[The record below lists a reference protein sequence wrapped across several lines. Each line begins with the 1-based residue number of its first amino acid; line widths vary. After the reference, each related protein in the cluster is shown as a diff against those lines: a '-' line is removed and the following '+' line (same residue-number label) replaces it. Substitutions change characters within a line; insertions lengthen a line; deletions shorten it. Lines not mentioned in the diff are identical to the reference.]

1 MNTTDKGS
9 KYEQVVY
16 DLLKNRVEERID
28 GKYVK
33 LNLHKKY
40 ISKICPTRELDMDVS
55 IDCYL
60 TQEDMDNDEPYT
72 SLIFECKNYKSKPD
86 IGRFDEFAA
95 KMKHLPGTK
104 GYFVTTVGFS
114 EQTINAAKA
123 EGIGLIQVKECSSG
137 VNYIVKRTINDY
149 NGYRNNLESLKTG
162 VNEYSSLAYEG
173 GEFDSLEGILI
184 ANDIPL
190 KKGFCFKVP
199 FIDQQTIEERTE
211 GIIKSFPRSKDV
223 ISDIIR
229 HENLMIHQIEMP
241 DNMLAYLDL
250 SDCSIF
256 LNDRIKATEPRIRF
270 TLAHELGHY
279 YLHANI
285 LRDTVSR
292 IGETENS
299 ITDTMKNTD
308 DVKYL
313 EYQANWFARS
323 LLMPRNSF
331 IKEVFC
337 LFERYSI
344 NRGRLYV
351 DYQEVNQCNYR
362 KVTSILVDKFN
373 VSVSA
378 IRIRML
384 ELGLLQE
391 GDMVNPVF
399 KISKERDFYKCN
411 Y

>member
-1 MNTTDKGS
+1 MNTTDKGNQ
-9 KYEQVVY
+9 YEQVVY
-16 DLLKNRVEERID
+16 NLLKNRVDEHID

-40 ISKICPTRELDMDVS
+40 ISNICPTRELDMDVS
-55 IDCYL
+55 IDCYM
-60 TQEDMDNDEPYT
+60 TQEDMNNDEPYT

-95 KMKHLPGTK
+95 KMRNLPGTK

-114 EQTINAAKA
+114 TETINAAKA
-123 EGIGLIQVKECSSG
+123 AGIGLIQVKDGSTG
-137 VNYIVKRTINDY
+137 MNYIIKRTINDY

-162 VNEYSSLAYEG
+162 VTDCFSLAYEG
-173 GEFDSLEGILI
+173 GEFDTLEGILI
-184 ANDIPL
+184 ANEVPL
-190 KKGFCFKVP
+190 KKEFCFKVP
-199 FIDQQTIEERTE
+199 FIDQQTIEDRTVR
-211 GIIKSFPRSKDV
+211 IIKNFPHTRDV

-229 HENLMIHQIEMP
+229 HENLMIHQIDMP
-241 DNMLAYLDL
+241 DNMLGYLDL

-270 TLAHELGHY
+270 TIAHELGHY
-279 YLHANI
+279 YLHANF
-285 LRDTVSR
+285 LRDTVSI

-299 ITDTMKNTD
+299 ITDTMKNSD
-308 DVKYL
+308 DIKYL
-313 EYQANWFARS
+313 EYQANWFAKS
-323 LLMPRNSF
+323 LLMPRFVF
-331 IKEVFC
+331 IREC
-337 LFERYSI
+337 DGLFQRYSI

-362 KVTSILVDKFN
+362 NITSCLADKFN

-378 IRIRML
+378 IRVRML

-391 GDMVNPVF
+391 GKMVNPIT
-399 KISKERDFYKCN
+399 KTRCSYKFDN
-411 Y
+411 D